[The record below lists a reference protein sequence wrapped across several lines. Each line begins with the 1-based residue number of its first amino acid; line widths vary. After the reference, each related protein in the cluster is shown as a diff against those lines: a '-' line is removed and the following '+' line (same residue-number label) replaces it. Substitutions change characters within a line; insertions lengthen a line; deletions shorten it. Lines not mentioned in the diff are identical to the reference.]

1 MAECAGG
8 GDWVNWWR
16 VVAKALG
23 EKAHPDPRVADQVAL
38 IRFAI
43 LLAYMLTNVHI
54 VLNTWRHW

>member
-1 MAECAGG
+1 M
-8 GDWVNWWR
+8 NWWR
-16 VVAKALG
+16 VMAKALG

-43 LLAYMLTNVHI
+43 LLAYMLTNLHI